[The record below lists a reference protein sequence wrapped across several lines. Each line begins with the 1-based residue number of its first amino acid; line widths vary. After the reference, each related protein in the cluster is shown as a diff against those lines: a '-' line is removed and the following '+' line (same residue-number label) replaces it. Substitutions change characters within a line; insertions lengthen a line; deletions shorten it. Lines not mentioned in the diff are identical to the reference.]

1 MLCNDRMATLGKL
14 RRSDRLHHQ
23 GPVWC
28 RFLGR
33 DALTFEL
40 RGTLPGVG
48 EALKREIAGLV
59 WVGRLLLWGFV
70 GFGCSGFDWTGW
82 LHRAFSGKRLMNFSD
97 LWPICTASHRCH
109 RLLSLRCLD
118 LRMTVGPQTV

>member
-59 WVGRLLLWGFV
+59 WVGRCCYGDLWGL
-70 GFGCSGFDWTGW
+70 GALDSTGQAGCTG
-82 LHRAFSGKRLMNFSD
+82 HFRAN
-97 LWPICTASHRCH
+97 AS
-109 RLLSLRCLD
+109 
-118 LRMTVGPQTV
+118 